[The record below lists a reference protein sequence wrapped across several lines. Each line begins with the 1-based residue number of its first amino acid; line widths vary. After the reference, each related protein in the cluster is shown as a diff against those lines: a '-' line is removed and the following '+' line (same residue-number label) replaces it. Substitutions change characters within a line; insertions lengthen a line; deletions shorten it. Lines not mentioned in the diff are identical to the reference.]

1 MSQFG
6 VPREESPLNTLR
18 RQAVDDLKLVF
29 VTVCLSEQDCFREEK
44 HWETLLALLPLGAD
58 TTAELRSRWQRSDRS
73 SVNKW
78 KDIMAIREDL
88 LKKNPT
94 LEAKLGKALE
104 DLILQYTYPR
114 IDAEVSKKR
123 NHLLKSPFVIHPG
136 TGRVCVPVDPDAVD
150 DFDPE
155 VVPTVGQVLRELDR
169 PSDDVDMDVK
179 RAGGDWDRTSL
190 KPYVA
195 MFDRHITRLMRENRD
210 LKKARGGELSME
222 F

>member
-1 MSQFG
+1 MLCS
-6 VPREESPLNTLR
+6 
-18 RQAVDDLKLVF
+18 QAVDDLKLTF
-29 VTVCLSEQDCFREEK
+29 VSVCLQEQDCFREEK
-44 HWETLLALLPLGAD
+44 HWETLLALLPLGPDATAD
-58 TTAELRSRWQRSDRS
+58 LRSRWQRSDRS
-73 SVNKW
+73 SVNKY
-78 KDIMAIREDL
+78 KDIMAIREEL
-88 LKKNPT
+88 ATKNPA
-94 LEAKLGKALE
+94 LSAKIGKAME

-136 TGRVCVPVDPDAVD
+136 TGRVCVPVDPEAVD

-155 VVPTVGQVLRELDR
+155 AVPTVGQVLRELDR
-169 PSDDVDMDVK
+169 PSDDVDMDK
-179 RAGGDWDRTSL
+179 RAGDWERTSL